1 MKVWKMADGKLNN
14 EMIEEAADFLRRG
27 KLVAFPTETVYGL
40 GGDGLNAQALLEIFQ
55 AKGRPADNP
64 LILHIWSEAQLQE
77 LVSEIP
83 DSARQL
89 MAAFWPGPLTLVLP
103 KSAKVPLEA
112 TAGLMSVA
120 VRMPSHPLALALIEK
135 VRRPIAAP
143 SANLSGK
150 PSPTEAQAVIE
161 DLDGKI
167 AGIIDGG
174 RTEIGLESTVV
185 DCTSR
190 VPVILRPGGITAEML
205 TAVLGEVEIDPGL
218 LDEKAIPKAPGM
230 KYTHYAPAAKV
241 VILEDEKDL
250 IEALAYGKGQFGKC
264 AFLVPEDV
272 MPTIN
277 DGFLVIRKGRQGEW
291 QEFGAYFY
299 ETLRRMDREQI
310 EEIFVYSI
318 PEKGLGMAI
327 MNRMRKAAGYRFW
340 KNEKEAAK

>member
-1 MKVWKMADGKLNN
+1 VRVWKMADGKLNN

-64 LILHIWSEAQLQE
+64 LILHIWNEAQLQE

-83 DSARQL
+83 DPARQL

-135 VRRPIAAP
+135 AGCPIAAP

-185 DCTSR
+185 DCTGR

-205 TAVLGEVEIDPGL
+205 TAVLEEVEIDPGL

-241 VILEDEKDL
+241 VILEDKKDL
-250 IEALAYGKGQFGKC
+250 AEALAYGEGQSGKC

-272 MPTIN
+272 MPTI
-277 DGFLVIRKGRQGEW
+277 DERFLVVRKGRQGEW
-291 QEFGAYFY
+291 QEFGAHFY

-310 EEIFVYSI
+310 EEIFVYSV
-318 PEKGLGMAI
+318 PEKGLGTAI

-340 KNEKEAAK
+340 KNEKEAAE